1 MVGVGKE
8 SKLYDFICY
17 YRYVTRPSL
26 AAVFFL
32 CLFTVFSMSFF
43 GVDFVVS
50 GLQLKVIELQ
60 WLQTEISVCILT
72 KLLKATYHYRD
83 GIFFKSYSESFI
95 LTVTPTY
102 SK

>member
-8 SKLYDFICY
+8 SKLYDFICS

-72 KLLKATYHYRD
+72 KLLKAT
-83 GIFFKSYSESFI
+83 
-95 LTVTPTY
+95 
-102 SK
+102 